1 MDLISNYKEM
11 SKVELS
17 AKINELKEKK
27 FYLEFKY
34 KATNVKDLKEIR
46 NLRKGIAHIFT
57 VINGRKK

>member
-11 SKVELS
+11 SKD
-17 AKINELKEKK
+17 ELKEKK